1 MNKRIILTIIAF
13 TFLFGAFGQYNLTI
27 DSLENI
33 LKTAKADTV
42 KVDYMNAI
50 SFQYRNIN
58 DFKTAKQYADSALE
72 LAQTLDYKEGIYESH
87 RKMVLVYAQIGFPPE
102 SLGKYFAH
110 LKIFDERGLKKGITS
125 CYHNIGIVY
134 GYMGN
139 YPEALEYHLI
149 ALKIAKEIRN
159 KHFIASCY
167 GSIGSVYKNLGSHQ
181 EALEYYLS
189 SLKMWEEVGDYWFI
203 SDAYNSIGMVYATMG
218 NPSEALENYFTSLK
232 IIKNENNAGP
242 ANSYNNI
249 GLIYQNQGNYA
260 EALKKYLA
268 ALKIYEKIGKKNG
281 AASSYNY
288 IGTIYQKQGNYH
300 EARKYLDAGLAL
312 SKEIRSKPRIKDNYK
327 ALSILESTEG
337 NFAQALEH
345 HKMYTLYK
353 DSLFNEQSNNQVAL
367 LRIRYETEKKDREIK
382 LLNKDKTLQEQKLEK
397 QRLVRNASIIGA
409 MLLLLLSLLFFRSF
423 RLRKKLEKQK
433 AIIQERK
440 RISTDLHDDIGSGLS
455 RIMLLSELVKKEAKT
470 PKSRKEVEKI
480 ATISHELSSNI
491 NEIVWALNSNNDYV
505 DNLVAYIRRYAS
517 EYFENSSVRL
527 IVNNQVNVG
536 DTHISGEHRRNIF
549 FAVKEALHNII
560 KHAMATETRLKFTL
574 KHNVLSIIIND
585 NGKGFNNEE
594 LNMFGNGLNN
604 MRNRM
609 KNINGNCIIENH
621 KGARITLTLPM

>member
-149 ALKIAKEIRN
+149 ALKIAEEIRN

>member
-167 GSIGSVYKNLGSHQ
+167 GSIGSVYKDLGSHQ